1 MTVAPASRIRS
12 IDMVKTLAMLMVIG
26 THSIYVS
33 DPCKLSPS
41 WLEYNIFVPVMPLF
55 FICTGYLL
63 LGRDQ
68 SKCTSKYILR
78 KILGCIR
85 IIMLICITLTA
96 GIYLKY
102 GANSL
107 TDITNLLTGAIVS
120 TTRHD
125 GRLYYLWFLWAY
137 ALIYA
142 LYPALNIIYNKRVR
156 LFNILTAC
164 GAALLLIV
172 FILNI
177 TIQFEYYISQ
187 ALRIWNWLFYFMLG
201 GVIHRYKPKVPYPA
215 ISLGIT
221 ATAALVSMYL
231 IYPVMGLRHYE
242 YFYSSPLTIAYSCC
256 LFVVCLNSRIA
267 HRLDLSKV
275 SVLFMPV
282 YLIHPIV
289 ILIIQSYAGAYLK
302 HIHLGLFLCTSVTTI
317 IISVVIMK
325 IKPIRALLTL

>member
-12 IDMVKTLAMLMVIG
+12 IDVVKTLAMLMVIG
-26 THSIYVS
+26 THSIYAS
-33 DPCKLSPS
+33 DPWQLSLE
-41 WLEYNIFVPVMPLF
+41 WVEYNILAPSIPLF
-55 FICTGYLL
+55 FLCMGYLL

-68 SKCTSKYILR
+68 SKCTSKHVLR
-78 KILGCIR
+78 KIWGCIR
-85 IIMLICITLTA
+85 IIMLVCIALGAVIYVKHGAVYPTNIIRMAATDGG
-96 GIYLKY
+96 GIYF
-102 GANSL
+102 
-107 TDITNLLTGAIVS
+107 
-120 TTRHD
+120 
-125 GRLYYLWFLWAY
+125 LWFLWSY
-137 ALIYA
+137 AIIYTI
-142 LYPALNIIYNKRVR
+142 YPSLNIIYNKNER

-164 GAALLLIV
+164 GAVLLLIV

-177 TIQFEYYISQ
+177 TIQFEYHILQ
-187 ALRIWNWLFYFMLG
+187 KFRIWNWLFYFMLG